1 MGGESDTGGHWGH
14 QCTVGEHRC
23 PGGGLV
29 THCAANIITHCDI
42 PRTANLVSSASY
54 LPLYLSNILSN
65 TGEPEKNNFPAS
77 CVSVLCMRGSVG
89 SNYQCVYVL
98 SIYGRMTLYLVRLL
112 LLLTG

>member
-1 MGGESDTGGHWGH
+1 MR
-14 QCTVGEHRC
+14 QHRC

-42 PRTANLVSSASY
+42 PRTANLVSSAPVRLLLATETEQY
-54 LPLYLSNILSN
+54 FICQKK
-65 TGEPEKNNFPAS
+65 KNNFPAS

-98 SIYGRMTLYLVRLL
+98 SIYGRMTLYLVRFL